1 VSERARKR
9 RVRVGTWHVRGAA
22 RVCAKRFQLW
32 ASCWPAWASWARH
45 RALPQAVC
53 RVPPRVAG
61 IAVGR
66 GRCGMACCVP
76 PCAAVCVAAG
86 RRDRCGSPGSLWALA
101 ACHGMMCA
109 AVCRRVP
116 PRVAGIAVGVGGM
129 ACVKLP
135 QVAVSAMKHCEPM
148 GLRCVCMGVCVCV
161 CVEIWQRCWMCHC
174 CHS

>member
-1 VSERARKR
+1 MVPGVCLVR
-9 RVRVGTWHVRGAA
+9 RVFVQRDSSCGPAVGQRGRRGLVTVRC
-22 RVCAKRFQLW
+22 RKL
-32 ASCWPAWASWARH
+32 S
-45 RALPQAVC
+45 AVC
-53 RVPPRVAG
+53 R
-61 IAVGR
+61 
-66 GRCGMACCVP
+66 CVP
-76 PCAAVCVAAG
+76 LCAAVC
-86 RRDRCGSPGSLWALA
+86 RRGSPGSLQARAVW
-101 ACHGMMCA
+101 HGMLCA

-174 CHS
+174 CYS

>member
-76 PCAAVCVAAG
+76 PCAAVC
-86 RRDRCGSPGSLWALA
+86 
-101 ACHGMMCA
+101 
-109 AVCRRVP
+109 RRVP

-148 GLRCVCMGVCVCV
+148 GLRCVCMGGCVCV